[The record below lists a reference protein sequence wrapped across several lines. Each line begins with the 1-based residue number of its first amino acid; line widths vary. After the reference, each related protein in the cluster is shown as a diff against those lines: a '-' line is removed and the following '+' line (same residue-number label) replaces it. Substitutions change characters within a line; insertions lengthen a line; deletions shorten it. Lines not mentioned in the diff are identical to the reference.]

1 MIVPSVIGESGRG
14 VPPPERPCRVGTSRL
29 PPTRST
35 VFPPRCLAFDLAG
48 RLFVRRRR
56 TGAAPGSSW
65 SGESFPPCLL
75 VVADEVGGR
84 APVLPVP
91 TDATVLG
98 SGAESSP
105 RPRRSNEEEGAHFRG
120 FSRRYRPIAV
130 EQEWNTG
137 GYFGGIWGREGPA
150 RASREIKKILVL
162 QRVSVE
168 RVTGIEPALSA
179 WEADVLPLNYTRMLG
194 AHQLCP
200 MPRSFV
206 VGRLHS
212 WR

>member
-1 MIVPSVIGESGRG
+1 M
-14 VPPPERPCRVGTSRL
+14 SRLL
-29 PPTRST
+29 PPTPAFPGSGCRQLHPTATTARRQRSSTSIRTISASWRTTDNWTPSRST
-35 VFPPRCLAFDLAG
+35 VLPPRCLAFDLAG

-150 RASREIKKILVL
+150 RASREIKK
-162 QRVSVE
+162 S
-168 RVTGIEPALSA
+168 
-179 WEADVLPLNYTRMLG
+179 
-194 AHQLCP
+194 LCCKEF
-200 MPRSFV
+200 RWS
-206 VGRLHS
+206 G
-212 WR
+212 